1 MLTEKLLVNLDPGL
15 YFFIN
20 QGCLTVDNMD
30 DKEEMQIV
38 EVRFLSIISPRIH
51 QGPQS
56 KLGRALAVFSVAILA
71 LLS

>member
-1 MLTEKLLVNLDPGL
+1 LTEKLLVNLDPGL

-38 EVRFLSIISPRIH
+38 EVRRSLFILLTLTLAGIPFPLPFHPLSLPSLPSP
-51 QGPQS
+51 
-56 KLGRALAVFSVAILA
+56 
-71 LLS
+71 